1 MISIRFNVKE
11 KIFIFEQS
19 EIISANKYC
28 LANRIKMRRGRAH
41 LVKIVLSV
49 VIVLAVFYILF
60 SDSDA
65 HSRAKQAIN
74 ARFMAKKPKDKPILV
89 QGKEIKLID
98 FFPLNLKNLI
108 PMTSSFRAR
117 KL

>member
-1 MISIRFNVKE
+1 
-11 KIFIFEQS
+11 
-19 EIISANKYC
+19 
-28 LANRIKMRRGRAH
+28 MRRGRAH

-65 HSRAKQAIN
+65 HSRAKQAIH
-74 ARFMAKKPKDKPILV
+74 ARFVAKKPKERPVLV
-89 QGKEIKLID
+89 QGKGIIPI
-98 FFPLNLKNLI
+98 FFYSICMFIRMN
-108 PMTSSFRAR
+108 SSRAR